1 MAPAKKY
8 GHLRSAVTWR
18 MEKKKRKRF
27 LASFIGTKK
36 DSLENSIEL
45 LVRSG
50 DIANA
55 GMEAIQKQHEKG
67 FSATI
72 KIGNDIYRVFPDGKK
87 VKIATINIEPVK
99 IKENILQIPQ

>member
-1 MAPAKKY
+1 MAPVKKY
-8 GHLRSAVTWR
+8 AHLRQAITWR
-18 MEKKKRKRF
+18 MKKRKRF
-27 LASFIGTKK
+27 LASIIGSKN

-45 LVRSG
+45 LVRNG

-72 KIGNDIYRVFPDGKK
+72 KIGKDIYRIYPGGRRE
-87 VKIATINIEPVK
+87 KIATIETEPVE